1 MKVFQHTIPSPRAHG
16 IVSVDDHGE
25 AGITITTRTIG
36 GAATTGVTL
45 SRENA
50 VEMARAI
57 LSHVLPPETK
67 AKK

>member
-25 AGITITTRTIG
+25 AGITITTRTVG
-36 GAATTGVTL
+36 GSATTGVTL
-45 SRENA
+45 TPAQA

-57 LSHVLPPETK
+57 LNHIQPTEAK